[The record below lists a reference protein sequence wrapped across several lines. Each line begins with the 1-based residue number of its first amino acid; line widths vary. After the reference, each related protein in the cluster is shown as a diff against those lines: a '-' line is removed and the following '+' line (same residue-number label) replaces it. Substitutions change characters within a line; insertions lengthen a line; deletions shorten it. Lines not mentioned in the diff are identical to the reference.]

1 MSISI
6 FKKVLFILLPL
17 LAVQL
22 LIGCAPAISR
32 EQYNSVQAEL
42 KSAKEQLTDA
52 RAELTNLKTQRVA
65 VQKDQLETPR
75 KTLAALKPYLDLN
88 LLILDQEITLS
99 QQNTKEITVSYA
111 NMQYADQRSR
121 LNDLLKRFDDKEF
134 AGAAESAWSDSLDTK
149 SRLVFWTRTCSI
161 LRDRLK
167 AKVDT
172 LSGQLNP

>member
-6 FKKVLFILLPL
+6 FNKVIFILLPL

-22 LIGCAPAISR
+22 LISCAPAISQ
-32 EQYNSVQAEL
+32 EQYNTVQAEL
-42 KSAKEQLTDA
+42 KSAKEQLA
-52 RAELTNLKTQRVA
+52 AVKAELANVKTQPAA

-134 AGAAESAWSDSLDTK
+134 ASAAESAWSDSLDTK
-149 SRLVFWTRTCSI
+149 SRLVSWTLTCST